1 MLESDGGAGAAAVF
15 WLLLPLLPLGRYR
28 SEGSDRAECSQEP
41 GSGQER
47 EVESEGWEVG
57 RTHRGAANQNKKSRE
72 QKEKR
77 VSWSQDLRPSGT
89 GGDVIIGKGGLGEE
103 TV

>member
-1 MLESDGGAGAAAVF
+1 M
-15 WLLLPLLPLGRYR
+15 
-28 SEGSDRAECSQEP
+28 
-41 GSGQER
+41 
-47 EVESEGWEVG
+47 G